1 MNVDALRWCSRI
13 SAWGDGLRS
22 RSILFAVALLLCMD
36 RRRRKP
42 LRAGL
47 RQYLRLNSRGGTL
60 AIQTRPPA
68 APGKLELKFRLDDMA
83 DYQSITECFG
93 DMYPVPRRR
102 PIRYV
107 LDGGANIGFF
117 AISALRLDEL
127 QELVLVEPSPHNL
140 PLLRDNARLV
150 PGCSLNEAAIAGER
164 GELVFDLATSNT
176 GHLVSGT
183 QAPGAK
189 VVTVA
194 ARRIMD
200 FIPSHWDAGQTWIKL
215 DIEGAEYAVI
225 RDLLRTGFRPT
236 QLSAEIHD
244 YLRKDGVGL
253 VRELESHGYD
263 VTVEGQGH
271 EGDVCRQITAARRD

>member
-13 SAWGDGLRS
+13 SEWGDGPRS
-22 RSILFAVALLLCMD
+22 RSILFAIALLCCMD
-36 RRRRKP
+36 PQRRKP

-47 RQYLRLNSRGGTL
+47 RGYLRFLSRGGIL
-60 AIQTRPPA
+60 VIQTRPLA
-68 APGKLELKFRLDDMA
+68 AAGRLELKFRLDDSA

-93 DMYPVPRRR
+93 GMYPLPRRR

-107 LDGGANIGFF
+107 LDGGANLGFF
-117 AISALRLDEL
+117 AIAALRLDEL

-140 PLLRDNARLV
+140 ALLRDNARLV

-183 QAPGAK
+183 QPSAAR
-189 VVTVA
+189 VVTVG

-200 FIPSHWDAGQTWIKL
+200 FIPSHWDALQTWIKL

-225 RDLLRTGFRPT
+225 PDLLRAGFKPI

-244 YLRKDGVGL
+244 YLRKDGAGL

-263 VTVEGQGH
+263 VTVEGYGH